1 MTILKC
7 KMCGG
12 SIQITGESHGVC
24 DSCGCHV
31 TLPKIDDDKRANM
44 YNRGNHFRTV
54 GEFDKAASAYEH
66 IIAENPQD
74 AEAHWCLVLSRYGI
88 EYIQDPRSGEYKPT
102 CGRMSI
108 KPIMDDIDYLAALEN
123 SDEYTKDIYRQEAKK
138 IYEIQRRYI
147 EILRKEPPYDVFICF
162 KATTETG
169 ERTKGSVVAQ
179 DIYYQLEK
187 EGVKTFFSRITLEN
201 KLGEEYEPYIFSALN
216 SAKVMIV
223 VASSKDEINSRW
235 VKNEWI
241 RYRSIV
247 TKDRSRAIIPVCVGI
262 SPYDFP
268 DELPSF
274 QAVDWSKVGASQ
286 DLIRGI
292 LKITGK
298 LNTGSSNAYRPK
310 INIPEMSAT
319 IARAIKDGDFKMALP
334 LIDKILEESPEES
347 LAHFY
352 ALLANKKAKKLDELS
367 FEVDWKED
375 ILFKRAMR
383 YANAENKDKLKK
395 FLENCRQKRLY
406 ASAEAALA
414 ENNYPKAANLFEKLG
429 DYSDSAK
436 RAVEIREKDERIK
449 REERGMS
456 LYQSEVGKY
465 ENYMRRRLAEE
476 CPSDLKKMVK
486 LYRQS
491 DKSGFPCYGTLET
504 ILYIGGIIAIIISAL
519 IFNIRRN
526 SITDFE
532 IGLCCFGVAA
542 FVSSLLGVD
551 DEFGDDIKVIIKL
564 ILFYIIQ
571 AIIVFF
577 ISLGILFV
585 LASMHEEIMIGVI
598 SITAI
603 ILTIRLLRGIF
614 IEISKKASKQELK
627 KLMEESIEPR
637 MQQYRNELI
646 ERYEPM
652 LGRAKIQSMTKK
664 LDLNIHI

>member
-12 SIQITGESHGVC
+12 SIQITGESHGIC

-88 EYIQDPRSGEYKPT
+88 EYVQDPRSGEYKPT

-108 KPIMDDIDYLAALEN
+108 KPILDDIDYLAALEN
-123 SDEYTKDIYRQEAKK
+123 SDEYTKDIYRKEAKK
-138 IYEIQRRYI
+138 IYGIQKRYI
-147 EILRKEPPYDVFICF
+147 EISRKEPPYDVFICF
-162 KATTETG
+162 KATTESG
-169 ERTKGSVVAQ
+169 ERTQGSVAAQ

-216 SAKVMIV
+216 SAKVMII

-235 VKNEWI
+235 VKNEWT

-247 TKDRSRAIIPVCVGI
+247 NKDRSRAIIPVCVGI

-268 DELPSF
+268 DEIPSF

-298 LNTGSSNAYRPK
+298 LNSKSSNAYRSK
-310 INIPEMSAT
+310 INIPEMNAT

-347 LAHFY
+347 SAHFY
-352 ALLANKKAKKLDELS
+352 ALLANKKVKKLDDLS
-367 FEVDWKED
+367 FEVDWQKD

-383 YANAENKDKLKK
+383 YANTENKEKLTE
-395 FLENCRQKRLY
+395 FLENSRKKRFY
-406 ASAEAALA
+406 ARAEAALA
-414 ENNYPKAANLFEKLG
+414 ENNYPEAANLFEKLG

-449 REERGMS
+449 LEEKGMS
-456 LYQSEVGKY
+456 LYQSEVGKP
-465 ENYMRRRLAEE
+465 ETYMRRRLAKE
-476 CPSDLKKMVK
+476 CPSELTRADKLCKKLNK
-486 LYRQS
+486 CGL
-491 DKSGFPCYGTLET
+491 PCYGTLET
-504 ILYIGGIIAIIISAL
+504 ILYIGGIIAIIISAF
-519 IFNIRRN
+519 IFNIRRDN
-526 SITDFE
+526 INDFE
-532 IGLCCFGVAA
+532 IGLWCFGVTAV
-542 FVSSLLGVD
+542 VSSILGVIP
-551 DEFGDDIKVIIKL
+551 EFGDIIK
-564 ILFYIIQ
+564 
-571 AIIVFF
+571 AIIVFV
-577 ISLGILFV
+577 ISLGILFI
-585 LASMHEEIMIGVI
+585 LASMHEEIMIGVV

-603 ILTIRLLRGIF
+603 ILTILLLRGIF
-614 IEISKKASKQELK
+614 IEVSKTTSKQ
-627 KLMEESIEPR
+627 KLMKLMKESIEPR

-646 ERYEPM
+646 EKCEPM

-664 LDLNIHI
+664 LDIDIHM